1 MCVEK
6 DAAKSKVDTLIETM
20 TRLADVLQ
28 GLDERLARDETLSV
42 DRQATK
48 PDWHQT
54 FAAR

>member
-6 DAAKSKVDTLIETM
+6 DAAKSKVDALIETM

-28 GLDERLARDETLSV
+28 GLDERLARDGALSA
-42 DRQATK
+42 DRQAIK
-48 PDWHQT
+48 PDWHKT